1 MDCLY
6 EGIVRPIIHYDRA
19 LNLKPKTLRGER
31 DTFQNLTYCHID
43 FYYYKK
49 LRVDRLIFI
58 NLSQCCAYSR
68 LERLSYSFEKSLKLS
83 LAVFSN
89 VFATLVLS
97 LENSTALSLACCIEF
112 FHASILANM

>member
-1 MDCLY
+1 MLSVAESFLNTHCLGSCS
-6 EGIVRPIIHYDRA
+6 EA
-19 LNLKPKTLRGER
+19 CER
-31 DTFQNLTYCHID
+31 KGTGKIMHIGL
-43 FYYYKK
+43 YYYKK

-68 LERLSYSFEKSLKLS
+68 LERLSTSLEKSLKLS